1 MIKKRVGLDSLDLGV
16 PVAVASMPQQPEKPA
31 EPKAGSRPNVKQQT
45 LYTPHVV
52 YEALRE
58 IAFHERVKIH
68 DLLREGVDHVLRTRG
83 KPGWTDSA
91 E

>member
-1 MIKKRVGLDSLDLGV
+1 MKKRVGLDSLDLGAS
-16 PVAVASMPQQPEKPA
+16 VAVAPA
-31 EPKAGSRPNVKQQT
+31 PPTKKAVEPKSRSRPNVKQQT
-45 LYTPHVV
+45 LYTPHDV

-68 DLLREGVDHVLRTRG
+68 DLLREGVNHVLRTRG
-83 KPGWTDSA
+83 KPGWD